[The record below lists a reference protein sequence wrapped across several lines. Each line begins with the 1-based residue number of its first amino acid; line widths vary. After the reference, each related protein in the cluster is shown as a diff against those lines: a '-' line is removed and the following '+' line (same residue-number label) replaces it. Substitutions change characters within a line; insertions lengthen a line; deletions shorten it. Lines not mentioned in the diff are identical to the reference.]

1 MSSGLGGLAIGT
13 QVILKSK
20 EVYDP
25 NSDEIVRIRICASDY
40 YLGNTSDWE
49 AIHL

>member
-13 QVILKSK
+13 HAILKSK
-20 EVYDP
+20 KVFDASP
-25 NSDEIVRIRICASDY
+25 NEIVRIRICASVY
-40 YLGNTSDWE
+40 YLGKTSDWE